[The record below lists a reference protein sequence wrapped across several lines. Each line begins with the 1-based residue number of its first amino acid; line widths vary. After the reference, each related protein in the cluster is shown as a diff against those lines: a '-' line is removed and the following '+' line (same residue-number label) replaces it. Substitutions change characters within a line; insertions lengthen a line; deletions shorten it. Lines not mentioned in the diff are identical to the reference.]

1 MTQSHAVVSKVNHDE
16 RNLRSMD
23 DADYGD
29 ELDEDEVIENAVLCP
44 TCEDVTGHD
53 ILKEKEVGRGKNYLL
68 RCQTCSAVH
77 EIQFRAPP
85 LKRVPFMLTDGP
97 QSYMATIDLDA
108 DEWLELDDVFEHD
121 DMTWR
126 ITQLESESGSE

>member
-1 MTQSHAVVSKVNHDE
+1 
-16 RNLRSMD
+16 MD

-53 ILKEKEVGRGKNYLL
+53 ILKEKEVGRGENYLL

-108 DEWLELDDVFEHD
+108 VSYTHLTLP
-121 DMTWR
+121 TNC
-126 ITQLESESGSE
+126 